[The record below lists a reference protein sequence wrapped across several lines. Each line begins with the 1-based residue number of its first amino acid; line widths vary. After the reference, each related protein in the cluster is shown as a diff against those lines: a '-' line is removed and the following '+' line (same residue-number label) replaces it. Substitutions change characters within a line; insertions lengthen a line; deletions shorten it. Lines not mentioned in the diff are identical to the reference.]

1 MQRHTEIE
9 AVAGDGL
16 GSYGA
21 ADSRSFSQRETAD
34 PSPGVDENSERCD
47 RGIPLDSRPNLDLRE
62 FVVEASLRRFVM
74 DDRPRSRRA
83 AAAVM
88 SRFAARHGLQIFR
101 LGRTRLY
108 RAADFFQALA
118 TESESRLDR
127 LLRRAAE

>member
-1 MQRHTEIE
+1 MNRHVHLETGESD
-9 AVAGDGL
+9 AL
-16 GSYGA
+16 GSYERSDTRSVS
-21 ADSRSFSQRETAD
+21 ADETLG
-34 PSPGVDENSERCD
+34 PSPGVIAIDASRYP
-47 RGIPLDSRPNLDLRE
+47 GIPLRPECNWDIRE
-62 FVVEASLRRFVM
+62 FVVEAALRKFVM

-88 SRFAARHGLQIFR
+88 LRFAERHQLQVFR

-127 LLRRAAE
+127 LLRRAAQ